1 MTKPLPAGVEHAV
14 RGICED
20 YSRRKKEIEKGT
32 LPPETLGHYI
42 VMNAKI
48 DSAIASCCEE
58 SFCEEI
64 REDIGSLTGYNRSR
78 VEFLSAGSYKLRKRA
93 CKIAIAKALHLI

>member
-32 LPPETLGHYI
+32 LPPETLGHYM

-48 DSAIASCCEE
+48 DNAIASCCEE
-58 SFCEEI
+58 CFCEDI

-78 VEFLSAGSYKLRKRA
+78 IGYLSVCTYKTRKKA
-93 CKIAIAKALHLI
+93 CKLAIAKALHLI